1 MKKIIIPL
9 ILILALAGCSS
20 GAGTADRVT
29 APAAAADGY
38 SNSMGGVEY
47 VVTEAATTEKYLETN
62 DLPSSEDTAESEKM
76 IIRNAELSIETLNID
91 DTYNKLTAKLYELG
105 GSIHNEESYKN
116 DIRASAIATFKLP
129 PENLDAFL
137 AYADECGN
145 VRRKIITSEDITA
158 QYIDTEIR
166 LENKRRNLEKY
177 YEYLDDATRSEDVI
191 AIQNEIDRIT
201 ADIET
206 YQGMLNYWNRS
217 VAESQVVVSIEQLQ
231 DPNEI
236 DIEDV
241 EFSTLSLENMG
252 KIMVNGVKKCAD
264 VIVTIFQW
272 LIIVIV
278 TLSPVLLL
286 VAVVVT
292 IIILIAKRKKR
303 VKKQQIEAEKPD
315 GNTFDKTV

>member
-9 ILILALAGCSS
+9 ILVILTLALAGCSS
-20 GAGTADRVT
+20 GS
-29 APAAAADGY
+29 APAAAAAADGY
-38 SNSMGGVEY
+38 SNSMGGDEY
-47 VVTEAATTEKYLETN
+47 VVTEAATADMYLQSN
-62 DLPSSEDTAESEKM
+62 DLPSSEEVAESEKK
-76 IIRNAELSIETLNID
+76 IIRNAELAIETLDID
-91 DTYNKLTAKLYELG
+91 DTYNKLIAKLFELG
-105 GSIHNEESYKN
+105 GNIHSEESFKN
-116 DIRASAIATFKLP
+116 EYRASAYVVLKLP
-129 PENLDAFL
+129 PQNLDAFL
-137 AYADECGN
+137 AYADECGS
-145 VRRKIITSEDITA
+145 VTRKTITSEDITA

-177 YEYLDDATRSEDVI
+177 YEYLDEANRSEDVI
-191 AIQNEIDRIT
+191 AIQNQIDSIT

-217 VAESQVVVSIEQLQ
+217 VAESKVTVSIDQLQ

-241 EFSTLSLENMG
+241 EFSTLSFENMG
-252 KIMVNGVKKCAD
+252 KIMINGVKKCAD

-286 VAVVVT
+286 VAVIVT

-303 VKKQQIEAEKPD
+303 VKKQQIEAEKS
-315 GNTFDKTV
+315 NESTLDKTV

>member
-20 GAGTADRVT
+20 GASPRDG
-29 APAAAADGY
+29 APAAGAAAEY
-38 SNSMGGVEY
+38 SNTMSADAMYE
-47 VVTEAATTEKYLETN
+47 TAATTEMYLETKA
-62 DLPSSEDTAESEKM
+62 LPTSEEPSDSEKM
-76 IIRNAELSIETLNID
+76 IIRNAELSMETLDID

-116 DIRASAIATFKLP
+116 DFRASANATFKLP
-129 PENLDAFL
+129 PENLDLFL

-217 VAESQVVVSIEQLQ
+217 VAESQVTVSIEQLQ

-236 DIEDV
+236 DIDDV
-241 EFSTLSLENMG
+241 EFSTLSFENMG
-252 KIMVNGVKKCAD
+252 KLMVNGVKKCAD

-286 VAVVVT
+286 VAVIVT
-292 IIILIAKRKKR
+292 VIILIAKLKKR
-303 VKKQQIEAEKPD
+303 VKKQRIMEVESEEKSE
-315 GNTFDKTV
+315 DKTE